1 MQTAAEMKA
10 HVMTKAAEDDEFR
23 SRLIENPNAAISS
36 EIGLDIPE
44 DYNIV
49 VHEDSETTTHLVLPP
64 SAKLTE
70 EDLEK
75 AAGGMIIMW

>member
-1 MQTAAEMKA
+1 MQTVAEMKA

-23 SRLIENPNAAISS
+23 SRVMENPNAAISS
-36 EIGLDIPE
+36 EIGVDIPD

-64 SAKLTE
+64 SENLTE
-70 EDLEK
+70 EELAK
-75 AAGGMIIMW
+75 ASGGMIIVW

>member
-36 EIGLDIPE
+36 EIGGRYPRGLQHRGARGQRRPRPTWCCP
-44 DYNIV
+44 
-49 VHEDSETTTHLVLPP
+49 HRRS
-64 SAKLTE
+64 
-70 EDLEK
+70 
-75 AAGGMIIMW
+75 